1 MPNWLI
7 NQMKKAY
14 YEKNVYQIKLLNQC
28 WYFYRKSIAHNSTAL
43 KEQTNF
49 FQNFLV
55 DRSLFASISMQYKV
69 DKKSAVDFA
78 DSRDFC
84 CYLFNHC

>member
-49 FQNFLV
+49 FQNFWLI
-55 DRSLFASISMQYKV
+55 DRCLLPSACNIRLI
-69 DKKSAVDFA
+69 KKSAVDFA